1 MWSTYVVMKRLN
13 TKTLSGYRRGMFSGR
28 RPQDG
33 ESMTLAVRS
42 LLQVSSHPFQP
53 APRSRQA
60 QHKAQSRCQSWA
72 QLEAIRDNQTC
83 LGPALQVAK
92 AGRSCLE
99 GSGPGKSFG
108 SKAGKRIFIQV
119 ATGKVAP
126 EAWTKCQVQKRK

>member
-1 MWSTYVVMKRLN
+1 MYVVMKRLN
-13 TKTLSGYRRGMFSGR
+13 TKTLSGYRRGMFNGR

-53 APRSRQA
+53 APCSWQA
-60 QHKAQSRCQSWA
+60 QHEAQSRCQSWA
-72 QLEAIRDNQTC
+72 QMEAVRDNQTC
-83 LGPALQVAK
+83 LGPALQPDK

-108 SKAGKRIFIQV
+108 SKAGKRVFIQV
-119 ATGKVAP
+119 AAGKVAP
-126 EAWTKCQVQKRK
+126 GAWTKCQVQKVK